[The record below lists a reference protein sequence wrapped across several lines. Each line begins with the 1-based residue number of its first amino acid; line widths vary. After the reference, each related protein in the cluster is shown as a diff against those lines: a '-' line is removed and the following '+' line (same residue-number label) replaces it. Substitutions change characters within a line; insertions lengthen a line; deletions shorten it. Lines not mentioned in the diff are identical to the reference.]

1 MTLWGAI
8 APVRAPILL
17 LSMKQRGLLQGMP
30 GIDKVSL
37 ADMAMLSVSPPSWPQ
52 EVAAATAAASLD
64 RLPTLSSW

>member
-1 MTLWGAI
+1 M
-8 APVRAPILL
+8 
-17 LSMKQRGLLQGMP
+17 
-30 GIDKVSL
+30 DKVSL